1 MNRLIQILIICSAT
15 AAGASDARPLAEELR
30 GKGWIGYSAAS
41 DAGEWDLYIMRPD
54 GSDRRK
60 VTETREFNET
70 GIRFSPDGKRL
81 LYYRQPVSEPVDNNN
96 YGTFELVIADT
107 NGENAVSFGSDFP
120 WATWGPDGKT
130 FAALTPGGIRIVDV
144 ATRKILRTVPRKG
157 LVQQLAW
164 SPDGRNFAGTA
175 NGLGEFWNIGCL
187 DASGGRFGAASET
200 DRYNCT
206 PDWTPDSRHV
216 VYARG
221 IKSDGHGRAELWMAA
236 PDGRDRR
243 MLYAEG
249 GRHIYGAATS
259 PDGHFLLFTRSEEDL
274 GKVDHR
280 KTTMA
285 VIRMA
290 DTPMLGDDDAELRKR
305 FPEAKQ
311 ALRLE
316 LGPGWEPH
324 WTNADLQF
332 TAK

>member
-1 MNRLIQILIICSAT
+1 MKRLIQLLFIGST
-15 AAGASDARPLAEELR
+15 AITGAADTTPLSNELH
-30 GKGWIGYSAAS
+30 GQGWIGYSAAS

-54 GSDRRK
+54 GSDRRRL
-60 VTETREFNET
+60 TDTREFNET
-70 GIRFSPDGKRL
+70 GLRFSPDGKRL
-81 LYYRQPVSEPVDNNN
+81 LYYRQPVLEPVDNNN
-96 YGTFELVIADT
+96 YGTFELVMADAK
-107 NGENAVSFGSDFP
+107 GENAVSFGSDFP
-120 WATWGPDGKT
+120 WATWGPDGKS

-144 ATRKILRTVPRKG
+144 TTRKVLRTVPRKG

-164 SPDGRNFAGTA
+164 SPDGRSFAGTA

-187 DASGGRFGAASET
+187 EASGGRFGAASET

-221 IKSDGHGRAELWMAA
+221 IKSDGDGRAELWIAA
-236 PDGRDRR
+236 PGGRDRQ
-243 MLYAEG
+243 MLYAEA

-259 PDGHFLLFTRSEEDL
+259 PDGRYLLFTRSEEDL

-285 VIRMA
+285 IIRMS
-290 DTPMLGDDDAELRKR
+290 DTPMLGDEDAALRRR
-305 FPEAKQ
+305 FPDGKPAM
-311 ALRLE
+311 RLD

-324 WTNADLQF
+324 WKSAEIKPAAQ
-332 TAK
+332 